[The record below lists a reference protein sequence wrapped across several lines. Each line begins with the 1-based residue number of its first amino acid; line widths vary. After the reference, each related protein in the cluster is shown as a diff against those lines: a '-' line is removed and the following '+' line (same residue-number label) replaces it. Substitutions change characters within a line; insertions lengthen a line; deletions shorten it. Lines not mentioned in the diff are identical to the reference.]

1 MLKGILSIS
10 GQPGLF
16 KMVTEAKNSIIV
28 ESLLTG
34 KRIPAYSTS
43 KISALADISVF
54 SATGEIQLKELFK
67 QIQENGKTI
76 NPMASANEIKAF
88 FEEILPEYDKERVYV
103 SDMKKIFQWYQLLS
117 DLNLLTEIEEVK
129 RLGYDYQRKTMCTVR
144 MGRKFLP
151 GYKTYSLGK
160 LCSELGISINGRH
173 RAAGDALAT
182 VSLFEMILARK
193 AQKEAKQPNTQ
204 LRLF

>member
-54 SATGEIQLKELFK
+54 TATGEVQLKELFK
-67 QIQENGKTI
+67 QIQESGKMVD
-76 NPMASANEIKAF
+76 PKASANEIKAF
-88 FEEILPEYDKERVYV
+88 FEEILPEYDKDRVYV
-103 SDMKKIFQWYQLLS
+103 SDMKKIFQWYQLLN
-117 DLNLLTEIEEVK
+117 DLNLLTEIEETK
-129 RLGYDYQRKTMCTVR
+129 
-144 MGRKFLP
+144 P
-151 GYKTYSLGK
+151 GAEET
-160 LCSELGISINGRH
+160 E
-173 RAAGDALAT
+173 
-182 VSLFEMILARK
+182 
-193 AQKEAKQPNTQ
+193 
-204 LRLF
+204 